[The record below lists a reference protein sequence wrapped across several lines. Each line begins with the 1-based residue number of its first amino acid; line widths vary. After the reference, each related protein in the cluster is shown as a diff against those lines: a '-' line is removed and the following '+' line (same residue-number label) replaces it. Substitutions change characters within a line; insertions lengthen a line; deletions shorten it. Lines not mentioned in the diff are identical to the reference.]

1 MAVNLQCIPDEVSH
15 GHEALRVI
23 IFRIRLELK
32 FRHSVIEDQP
42 GKLLL

>member
-32 FRHSVIEDQP
+32 FRHSMIEDQP